1 MYSILKLIFI
11 LISYRMKKSFLLPSL
26 LTLLVLPGVASAQ
39 LVDGNAGEFGELL
52 ITLVAIINT
61 YLIPF
66 ILALA
71 FLVFVWGMF
80 KFFILGGAN
89 DEAKESGK
97 SLIIYALAGFVLI
110 VIFWGLVNFLATFT
124 GVEGQDLKNLPEAPI
139 PINGL

>member
-1 MYSILKLIFI
+1 
-11 LISYRMKKSFLLPSL
+11 MKKILSL
-26 LTLLVLPGVASAQ
+26 LGVFALAVVPAITSAQ
-39 LVDGNAGEFGELL
+39 IVDGSAGDLGTTISGLVD
-52 ITLVAIINT
+52 IINT

-66 ILALA
+66 VLALA

-110 VIFWGLVNFLATFT
+110 VIFWGLVNFLVDLIGVDTAGPITPPT
-124 GVEGQDLKNLPEAPI
+124 GPTVP
-139 PINGL
+139 

>member
-1 MYSILKLIFI
+1 
-11 LISYRMKKSFLLPSL
+11 MKKILSL
-26 LTLLVLPGVASAQ
+26 LGVFALAVVPAISSAQ
-39 LVDGNAGEFGELL
+39 IVDGSAGDLGVTISGLVD
-52 ITLVAIINT
+52 IINS

-66 ILALA
+66 VLALA

-110 VIFWGLVNFLATFT
+110 VIFWGLVNFLVDLIGVDTAGPITPPT
-124 GVEGQDLKNLPEAPI
+124 GPTVP
-139 PINGL
+139 

>member
-1 MYSILKLIFI
+1 
-11 LISYRMKKSFLLPSL
+11 MKKILSL
-26 LTLLVLPGVASAQ
+26 LGVFALAIVPVVSSAQ
-39 LVDGNAGEFGELL
+39 IVDGDAGDLGVTVAGLVD
-52 ITLVAIINT
+52 IINV

-66 ILALA
+66 VLALA

-110 VIFWGLVNFLATFT
+110 LIFWGLVNFLVDLIGVDVADVPTFNT
-124 GVEGQDLKNLPEAPI
+124 GPT
-139 PINGL
+139 IN